1 MCNIFPTT
9 SQHLDNLQDEIELET
24 LLTNYL
30 PQVEVEAEA
39 QPQTSQL
46 WHSKGLVFWCYKGH
60 KGERH

>member
-46 WHSKGLVFWCYKGH
+46 WHSK
-60 KGERH
+60 